1 MDSAF
6 DVIALA
12 VGVITCLIGTLAFCL
27 SSRLLQKLFAIDVA
41 GTGVIVLFVLIAA
54 RTGLVTPVLSKVDDV
69 RTAFSDPFP
78 QAVILTA
85 IVIGFSL
92 EAISLA
98 LLSQMA
104 KQHPLLRIED
114 FEADTSP

>member
-69 RTAFSDPFP
+69 RSAFSDPFP

-114 FEADTSP
+114 FEAETSP

>member
-69 RTAFSDPFP
+69 RSAFSDPFP

-114 FEADTSP
+114 FEAETSR

>member
-1 MDSAF
+1 MESAF
-6 DVIALA
+6 DVVALSI
-12 VGVITCLIGTLAFCL
+12 GVITCLIGTLAFCL

-41 GTGVIVLFVLIAA
+41 GTGVIALFVLIAA
-54 RTGLVTPVLSKVDDV
+54 RTGVATPVLSQAEEVG
-69 RTAFSDPFP
+69 RNFSDPFP

-114 FEADTSP
+114 FEAETSR